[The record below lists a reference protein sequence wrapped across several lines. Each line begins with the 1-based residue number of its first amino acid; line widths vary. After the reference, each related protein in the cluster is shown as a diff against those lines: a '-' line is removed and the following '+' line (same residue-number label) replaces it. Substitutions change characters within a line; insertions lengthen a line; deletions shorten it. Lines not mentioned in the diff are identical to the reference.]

1 MSDNQTQEI
10 KVIQPK
16 RRSWFGCWGSPDITA
31 VVEPIPVKIDTNLS
45 PRIAEAKIRA
55 IGRSIPK
62 SVDETGSFGF

>member
-45 PRIAEAKIRA
+45 SRIVETKVNA

-62 SVDETGSFGF
+62 SVDENGTIGF